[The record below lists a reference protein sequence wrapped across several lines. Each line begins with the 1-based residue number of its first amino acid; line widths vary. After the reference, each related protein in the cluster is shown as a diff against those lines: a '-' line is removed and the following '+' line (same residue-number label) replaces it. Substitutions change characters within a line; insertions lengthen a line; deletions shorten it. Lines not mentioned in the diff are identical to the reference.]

1 MTVPPLDSFE
11 VITFDCYGTLIDWE
25 RGIRKAFHDA
35 LARTGAKT
43 SLDAQVFP
51 LYAAE
56 ERRLEK
62 ETPHLAY
69 REVLTRSAVFVA
81 RRAGWDLSRNQASFL
96 AEDLP
101 LWIPFSDT
109 NPALQALGM
118 RHRLGIL
125 SNVDNDLLA
134 GTLKQLKARFE
145 ILVTAENVQSY
156 KPAYPHFNEARR
168 IIGDRHWLHVAA
180 SQYHDI
186 EPALKLGIC
195 AVWVNRKNVPH
206 SEKRVPVVKDLNQL
220 VNQIGQF
227 SPR

>member
-1 MTVPPLDSFE
+1 MTVPTLASFE

-25 RGIRKAFHDA
+25 TGIRKAFHDA

-43 SLDAQVFP
+43 SLDARVFE
-51 LYAAE
+51 LYSVE
-56 ERRLEK
+56 EQRLEK
-62 ETPHLAY
+62 ETPHLSY
-69 REVLTRSAVFVA
+69 RSVLTESALSVA
-81 RRAGWDLSRNQASFL
+81 RKVGWELSEDQASFL

-101 LWIPFSDT
+101 RWAPFSDT
-109 NPALQALGM
+109 NPALQALGKK
-118 RHRLGIL
+118 HTLGIL

-134 GTLKQLKARFE
+134 GTLKHLKARFE

-156 KPAYPHFNEARR
+156 KPADAHFTEAQR

-186 EPALKLGIC
+186 EPALKLGIST
-195 AVWVNRKNVPH
+195 VWVNRKNVSD
-206 SEKRVPVVKDLNQL
+206 SEKRVPVVKDLSQLANQ
-220 VNQIGQF
+220 VGQF